1 MKMKKLAKE
10 IYKIRSK
17 SAKAESKKVKKK
29 NFRFLEN
36 VYNGSFEE
44 EPFCKSDVL
53 NKNVSI
59 DSSEAMIKC
68 NMTQWIADELYVLL
82 SNLINNTDIDLND
95 YKNFTIQFNGD
106 TDEMIVHMSND
117 VVVEAEA
124 VPVEQ
129 IEEVAEAEHW
139 K

>member
-10 IYKIRSK
+10 IYKIRNK

-29 NFRFLEN
+29 NFKFLEN

>member
-29 NFRFLEN
+29 NFKFLEN

>member
-29 NFRFLEN
+29 NFKFLEN

-68 NMTQWIADELYVLL
+68 NMSQWIADELYVLL
-82 SNLINNTDIDLND
+82 SNLINNTNIDLND

>member
-29 NFRFLEN
+29 NFKFLEN

-82 SNLINNTDIDLND
+82 SNLINNTNIDLND

>member
-29 NFRFLEN
+29 NFKFLEN

-59 DSSEAMIKC
+59 YSSEAMIKC

>member
-44 EPFCKSDVL
+44 EPFCKADVL

>member
-10 IYKIRSK
+10 IYKIRNK

-95 YKNFTIQFNGD
+95 YKNFTIQFNSD

>member
-10 IYKIRSK
+10 IYKIRNK

-106 TDEMIVHMSND
+106 TDEMIIHMSND

-124 VPVEQ
+124 VPIEQ

>member
-44 EPFCKSDVL
+44 EPFCKSDIL

-59 DSSEAMIKC
+59 DSNEAMIKC

>member
-1 MKMKKLAKE
+1 MKMQKVAKE
-10 IYKIRSK
+10 IYTIRSK

>member
-10 IYKIRSK
+10 IYKIRNK

-44 EPFCKSDVL
+44 EPFCKADVL

>member
-10 IYKIRSK
+10 IYKIRNK

>member
-10 IYKIRSK
+10 IYKIRNK

-95 YKNFTIQFNGD
+95 YKNFTIQFNAD

>member
-10 IYKIRSK
+10 IYKIRNK

-44 EPFCKSDVL
+44 EPFCKSDIL

>member
-1 MKMKKLAKE
+1 
-10 IYKIRSK
+10 
-17 SAKAESKKVKKK
+17 
-29 NFRFLEN
+29 
-36 VYNGSFEE
+36 
-44 EPFCKSDVL
+44 
-53 NKNVSI
+53 
-59 DSSEAMIKC
+59 MIKC

-124 VPVEQ
+124 VPIEQ

>member
-29 NFRFLEN
+29 NFKFLEN

-68 NMTQWIADELYVLL
+68 NMSQWIADELYVLL

>member
-95 YKNFTIQFNGD
+95 YKNFTIQFNRD

>member
-68 NMTQWIADELYVLL
+68 NMTQWIADELYILL

>member
-53 NKNVSI
+53 NKNVRI

-117 VVVEAEA
+117 VIVEAEA

>member
-129 IEEVAEAEHW
+129 VAEAEHW

>member
-95 YKNFTIQFNGD
+95 YKNFTIQFNAD

>member
-29 NFRFLEN
+29 NFKFLEN

-59 DSSEAMIKC
+59 NSSEAMIKC

-82 SNLINNTDIDLND
+82 SNLINNTNIDLND

>member
-10 IYKIRSK
+10 IYKIRNK

-129 IEEVAEAEHW
+129 IEEVAESEHW

>member
-44 EPFCKSDVL
+44 EPFCKSDIL

>member
-44 EPFCKSDVL
+44 EPFCKSNVL

>member
-59 DSSEAMIKC
+59 DSNEAMIKC

>member
-59 DSSEAMIKC
+59 DCSEAMIKC

>member
-29 NFRFLEN
+29 NFKFLEN

-95 YKNFTIQFNGD
+95 YKNFTIQFNSD

>member
-29 NFRFLEN
+29 NFKFLEN

-59 DSSEAMIKC
+59 DSREAMIKC

-124 VPVEQ
+124 VHVEQ
-129 IEEVAEAEHW
+129 IEDVAETEHW

>member
-10 IYKIRSK
+10 IYKIRNK

-36 VYNGSFEE
+36 VYNGSFDE

-124 VPVEQ
+124 VPIEQ

>member
-10 IYKIRSK
+10 IYKIRNK

-53 NKNVSI
+53 NKNVRSI
-59 DSSEAMIKC
+59 
-68 NMTQWIADELYVLL
+68 
-82 SNLINNTDIDLND
+82 
-95 YKNFTIQFNGD
+95 
-106 TDEMIVHMSND
+106 
-117 VVVEAEA
+117 
-124 VPVEQ
+124 PV
-129 IEEVAEAEHW
+129 
-139 K
+139 KL

>member
-10 IYKIRSK
+10 IYKIRNK

-124 VPVEQ
+124 VPIEQ

>member
-117 VVVEAEA
+117 VIVEAEA

>member
-10 IYKIRSK
+10 IYKIRNK

-29 NFRFLEN
+29 NFKFLEN

-44 EPFCKSDVL
+44 EPFCKSDIL